1 MEESSLERVAGYVE
15 IDNANLYYETA
26 GTGEPVLFVH
36 AGVAD
41 SRMWEEP
48 FNRLAE
54 RYQVVRYDMRGFGRS
69 PMPDGPF
76 AAWRDLAAVLDA
88 AGIEK
93 AHIIG
98 ASMGGAVAID
108 FALMAPERVRSLVLA
123 APSMGGHEWSEAVQ
137 AFGEAEDE
145 AMEAGDIDQAVEL
158 NLRMWVDGP
167 ARSPEAVDPAV
178 RQLVGLMQRNAFE
191 LPMGAG
197 RPERV
202 TPPAKARL
210 EEIGAPT
217 LVLVGDA
224 DVADCDEMALEIE
237 ARVAGARR
245 VVLPGV
251 AHMVS
256 MERPEEFYRLT
267 VEFLAGK

>member
-1 MEESSLERVAGYVE
+1 MEESSLERLTGYAE
-15 IDNANLYYETA
+15 IDGARLYYETA
-26 GTGEPVLFVH
+26 GTGEPILFVH

-48 FNRLAE
+48 FHRLAE
-54 RYQVVRYDMRGFGRS
+54 QYRVVRYDMRGFGRS

-76 AAWRDLAAVLDA
+76 AGWRDLAAVLDA
-88 AGIEK
+88 AGIAK
-93 AHIIG
+93 AHIVG
-98 ASMGGAVAID
+98 ASMGGAVAIE

-123 APSMGGHEWSEAVQ
+123 APSIGGHEWSEAVQ

-145 AMEAGDIDQAVEL
+145 AMEAGDLDRAVEL

-167 ARSPEAVDPAV
+167 ARSLEQVDPAV
-178 RQLVGLMQRNAFE
+178 RQLVGVMQRNAFE

-202 TPPAKARL
+202 SPPAMERL
-210 EEIGAPT
+210 EQISAPV

-224 DVADCDEMALEIE
+224 DVADCDEMARQIE
-237 ARVAGARR
+237 MRVAGAKR
-245 VVLPGV
+245 VELPGV
-251 AHMVS
+251 AHMLS
-256 MERPEEFYRLT
+256 LERPDKFLQQT
-267 VEFLAGK
+267 LAFLAGK